1 MITEEMWQEG
11 LKTNT
16 TPDKLRERHD
26 NLQQTRFVG
35 QAMSEIKSD
44 PRWKSYADHITSL
57 KDDAEKQSASRG
69 QSSLINPDPV
79 VAASEKNEYFRYKE
93 RAFAYKHVLEL
104 LEALIERGETA
115 TEQLKEIEYGE
126 T

>member
-16 TPDKLRERHD
+16 TQAQRKERHD

-44 PRWKSYADHITSL
+44 PRWKSYADHIVGL
-57 KDDAEKQSASRG
+57 KDECERRADIQGTAALEETDPMQSVARKAEYHQFK
-69 QSSLINPDPV
+69 I
-79 VAASEKNEYFRYKE
+79 
-93 RAFAYKHVLEL
+93 RAFAYDHVLKL
-104 LEALIERGETA
+104 IEALIERGETA